1 MFENWSDAAKLPTKV
16 LGGLLAACVLTLL
29 LDFFGV
35 VVLVEIHQIAKPITI
50 VLAVSFGCLTVAN
63 LLAKLYENKTAATRR
78 TGMTERLEFRAEL
91 ARRKAIQEAELKA
104 EADKKAAVAAETEKE
119 RKQREVLVR
128 LDYLSASELRYLAN
142 ALREN
147 SQSFKTWVHSS
158 DAGTLG
164 IKGLVYTDGGT
175 YHGDHYPFTIQ
186 DFVWRELLAR
196 KQEFLDRDEKN
207 LRQEHDEQ
215 RARQLRR

>member
-35 VVLVEIHQIAKPITI
+35 VVLVEIHQIARPITI
-50 VLAVSFGCLTVAN
+50 ILAVSFGCLTVAN
-63 LLAKLYENKTAATRR
+63 LLAKLYESKTAATRR
-78 TGMTERLEFRAEL
+78 TGMRERLEFRAEL

-164 IKGLVYTDGGT
+164 TKGLVYTDGGT